1 MNAKDITDLNEVTAY
16 WASCLTRLGSED
28 DLKVAYD
35 MTAIVANDRWDA
47 WYNEGK
53 GDPFFVEV
61 FDLVADL
68 EILRG
73 RLRQKLLPESEQA
86 RYWSIDSEC
95 RVLRQDL
102 EDVRQHR
109 AQLTTRLDHARTVL
123 LDTQKK
129 LQSQGGDRFKQRERL
144 SEEKAKVAA
153 SLASTHQRQL
163 RRSHVPAS
171 P

>member
-68 EILRG
+68 ETPIG
-73 RLRQKLLPESEQA
+73 REISRESAWA
-86 RYWSIDSEC
+86 R
-95 RVLRQDL
+95 VK
-102 EDVRQHR
+102 
-109 AQLTTRLDHARTVL
+109 QLVAEM
-123 LDTQKK
+123 Q
-129 LQSQGGDRFKQRERL
+129 QS
-144 SEEKAKVAA
+144 A
-153 SLASTHQRQL
+153 
-163 RRSHVPAS
+163 
-171 P
+171 